1 MKTTILLAA
10 ALALAG
16 SAVAQ
21 SRDFIVTN
29 DSDYAVTSFQTGEN
43 QGWSKDWIPGDIIA
57 PGEKFAMN
65 FTAPDGACLLP
76 TLVTFDDGSTFDV
89 DVDYCVAA
97 HLILHNQT
105 IEAE

>member
-1 MKTTILLAA
+1 MKTSILLAA
-10 ALALAG
+10 ALALGG
-16 SAVAQ
+16 SALAQ
-21 SRDFIVTN
+21 SRDFVVTN
-29 DSDYAVTSFQTGEN
+29 ESDYAVTSFQTGES

-65 FTAPDGACLLP
+65 FTMREGACVLP

-97 HLILHNQT
+97 HLILHNDT
-105 IEAE
+105 IDAE